1 MNREQPNL
9 FFQVI
14 AIHYEKGGLIVTC
27 KLPFSQ
33 RDTTTFAQDGTL
45 TSANLIVCCT
55 MQASCQSPV
64 RVTASNISVPPEWCS
79 RSGRSCCGMSREYMT
94 T

>member
-1 MNREQPNL
+1 M
-9 FFQVI
+9 
-14 AIHYEKGGLIVTC
+14 
-27 KLPFSQ
+27 
-33 RDTTTFAQDGTL
+33 
-45 TSANLIVCCT
+45 
-55 MQASCQSPV
+55 